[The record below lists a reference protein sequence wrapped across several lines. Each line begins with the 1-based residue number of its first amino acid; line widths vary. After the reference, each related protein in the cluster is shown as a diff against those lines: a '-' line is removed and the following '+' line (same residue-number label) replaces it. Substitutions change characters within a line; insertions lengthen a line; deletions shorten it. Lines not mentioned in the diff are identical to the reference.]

1 MSAWDRIKNSA
12 GNIEHTMLVEGRSYF
27 VGYYSYNAKRRFY
40 QFGEFEYVSS
50 GGSRTYPC
58 GSVSGTPDYMCV
70 SELRQENEIC
80 SIAADKDAEF
90 VVLNEKL
97 FETNP
102 YALHKTKPEAVVMEG
117 ELISGAAL
125 TPLHLIE

>member
-1 MSAWDRIKNSA
+1 
-12 GNIEHTMLVEGRSYF
+12 
-27 VGYYSYNAKRRFY
+27 
-40 QFGEFEYVSS
+40 
-50 GGSRTYPC
+50 
-58 GSVSGTPDYMCV
+58 MCV
-70 SELRQENEIC
+70 SELRQENDTC